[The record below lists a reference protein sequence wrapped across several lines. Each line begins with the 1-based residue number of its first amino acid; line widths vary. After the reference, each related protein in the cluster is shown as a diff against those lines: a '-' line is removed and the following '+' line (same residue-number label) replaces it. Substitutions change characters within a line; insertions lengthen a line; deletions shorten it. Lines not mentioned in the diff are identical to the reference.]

1 MQDLEEK
8 NVVTCFL
15 RHRGEVLLLRR
26 SKEVGSYQGRW
37 GAVSGYVEETPEE
50 TAHREIEEETGLG
63 RAARL
68 TRRGEPFAVK
78 DVALGTRWVV
88 HPFLFDCA
96 HRDLR
101 LDWETTE
108 AAWTTPTDI
117 LCRDTVPQ
125 LWTSYIRVAPTVE
138 TITADRIHGSA
149 TLSYRALEV
158 LRDRAGWLIDQQ
170 EDPQL
175 AWADLCTLARRLL
188 DARPSMAAL
197 RNRVNRVMHTSLEE
211 PSAHTVEQEAVA
223 GIVRAYA
230 ADERTAQQAAGYLAG
245 RRVFTLSR
253 SGTVLTALRRA
264 DPPPS
269 RIVVAASQPGGEGV
283 AVADE
288 LAREGY
294 NVLLV
299 PDTAL
304 PQVFEGEKVD
314 VVLIGADTILPS
326 GRVVNKVGTHLAAL
340 AAKPHHVPFYV
351 ASASDKVS
359 IDNML
364 HLEDG
369 DPDDLYAGPA
379 PLERFNPLFDV
390 TPGKLLSGIITEDG
404 VLAPVEMQDLAFEL
418 KMLAEW

>member
-1 MQDLEEK
+1 MPELQEEH
-8 NVVTCFL
+8 VVTCFL
-15 RHRGEVLLLRR
+15 RHRGAVLLLRR
-26 SKEVGSYQGRW
+26 SEQVGSYRGRW

-63 RAARL
+63 RAVRL
-68 TRRGEPFAVK
+68 ARRGEPFAVE
-78 DVALGTRWVV
+78 DAALGTRWII
-88 HPFLFDCA
+88 HPFLFDCT

-108 AAWTTPTDI
+108 AAWTSPTAI
-117 LCRDTVPQ
+117 LHRDTVPQ
-125 LWTSYIRVAPTVE
+125 LWTSYTRVAPTVE

-158 LRDRAGWLIDQQ
+158 LRDRAGWLIDQE
-170 EDPQL
+170 EDPQV
-175 AWADLCTLARRLL
+175 AWAALGTLARRLL

-197 RNRVNRVMHTSLEE
+197 RNRINRAMHACLDE
-211 PSAHTVEQEAVA
+211 PSAEAVEHEAVA
-223 GIVRAYA
+223 GIARAYA
-230 ADERTAQQAAGYLAG
+230 ADERTAQQAAGFIAG

-253 SGTVLTALRRA
+253 SGTVLDALRRA
-264 DPPPS
+264 DPPPLM
-269 RIVVAASQPGGEGV
+269 IVVAASQPGGEGV

-299 PDTAL
+299 SDMAL
-304 PQVFEGEKVD
+304 PQVFEGEMVD
-314 VVLIGADTILPS
+314 VALIGADTILPS

-340 AAKPHHVPFYV
+340 AAKPHRIPFYI

-359 IDNML
+359 TDNTPR
-364 HLEDG
+364 LENA

-379 PLERFNPLFDV
+379 PLEVFNPLFDV

-418 KMLAEW
+418 KAMEAW

>member
-8 NVVTCFL
+8 RVVACFL

-26 SKEVGSYQGRW
+26 SEQVGSYRGRW

-63 RAARL
+63 RAVRL
-68 TRRGEPFAVK
+68 VRRGEPFAVK
-78 DVALGTRWVV
+78 DTALGTRWIV
-88 HPFLFDCA
+88 HPFLFDSA

-101 LDWETTE
+101 LDWETTQ
-108 AAWTTPTDI
+108 AVWTSPTDI
-117 LCRDTVPQ
+117 LYRDTVPQ
-125 LWTSYIRVAPTVE
+125 LWTSYTRVAPTVE

-158 LRDRAGWLIDQQ
+158 LRDQAGWLIDQE

-175 AWADLCTLARRLL
+175 AWTDLCRLARRLL

-197 RNRVNRVMHTSLEE
+197 RNRVNRVMYVCLDE
-211 PSAHTVEQEAVA
+211 PSAHAIEQEAVTA
-223 GIVRAYA
+223 IARAYA
-230 ADERTAQQAAGYLAG
+230 ADERTARQAAGYVAG

-253 SGTVLTALRRA
+253 SGTVLDALRRA

-304 PQVFEGEKVD
+304 PQVFEGDMVD
-314 VVLIGADTILPS
+314 VALLGADTILPS
-326 GRVVNKVGTHLAAL
+326 GRVINKVGTHLAAL
-340 AAKPHHVPFYV
+340 AAKPHHIPFYV

-359 IDNML
+359 TDTTP
-364 HLEDG
+364 HLEDA
-369 DPDDLYAGPA
+369 DPVDLYDGPA
-379 PLERFNPLFDV
+379 PLELFNPLFDV
-390 TPGKLLSGIITEDG
+390 TPGRLLSGIITEDG
-404 VLAPVEMQDLAFEL
+404 MLAPVEMQDLAFEL
-418 KMLAEW
+418 KALAVW